1 MVHKLKHLSVL
12 VILAAPYGMADAGP
26 PIPSHTI
33 EGNSGVLIT
42 STAYLTNPA
51 EQGEIFG
58 SPSVSATALFLAEKD
73 LESFAVIENLWGV
86 MEVGYAYERLGLGG
100 LPDDVKAAL
109 GVTIDQHVGMH
120 NFNLRVMAVQE
131 GDFDCPWMPAVTI
144 GGHLKWN
151 ESQTKLDQDT
161 TLVPAVGGLLDLL
174 GSDHSRG
181 TEFTIVASKMI
192 DDMLPWPVM
201 ISAGVRNGDAIQTG
215 LLGFAGERSTTFEG
229 SVVSFLTEKLAVAAE
244 YRQKPDF
251 LDAFSI
257 GGYDLIKAEKD
268 WFTFSMSLAI
278 NEVIVAGA
286 YANFANLANRNEDN
300 VFGIQLKYDF

>member
-1 MVHKLKHLSVL
+1 MAHKLKRLTVL

-26 PIPSHTI
+26 PIPSHMI

-42 STAYLTNPA
+42 STAYFTNPA
-51 EQGEIFG
+51 EPGEIFG

-73 LESFAVIENLWGV
+73 LESFAVTENLWGI
-86 MEVGYAYERLGLGG
+86 MEVGYAYQRLGMGSWT
-100 LPDDVKAAL
+100 DDAKSAL
-109 GVTIDQHVGMH
+109 GVTIDQHVGVH
-120 NFNLRVMAVQE
+120 NFNLRFMAIQE

-151 ESQTKLDQDT
+151 ESQTKLDQD
-161 TLVPAVGGLLDLL
+161 VGGLLDLL

-181 TEFTIVASKMI
+181 TEFTVVASKMI
-192 DDMLPWPVM
+192 HDMVVPWPVM

-229 SVVSFLTEKLAVAAE
+229 SIVSFLTETLAVAAE

-251 LDAFSI
+251 LDAFSFR
-257 GGYDLIKAEKD
+257 GYDLVKPEKD
-268 WFTFSMSLAI
+268 WFTFSMAVAI
-278 NEVIVAGA
+278 NEVTVAGA
-286 YANFANLANRNEDN
+286 YANFANLANRNENN

>member
-1 MVHKLKHLSVL
+1 MVHKLKHLTVL

-100 LPDDVKAAL
+100 LPDDAKAAL
-109 GVTIDQHVGMH
+109 GVTIDQHVGVH
-120 NFNLRVMAVQE
+120 NFNLRFMAIQE
-131 GDFDCPWMPAVTI
+131 GDFDCPWMPAVTL
-144 GGHLKWN
+144 GAHLKWN
-151 ESQTKLDQDT
+151 ESQTKLDQD
-161 TLVPAVGGLLDLL
+161 VGGLLDRS

-181 TEFTIVASKMI
+181 TEFTVVASQMI
-192 DDMLPWPVM
+192 ADLLPWPVM
-201 ISAGVRNGDAIQTG
+201 ISAGVRNGDAIETG

-251 LDAFSI
+251 LDALSF
-257 GGYDLIKAEKD
+257 GRYDLIKPEKD
-268 WFTFSMSLAI
+268 WFTFSVALAI
-278 NEVIVAGA
+278 NEATVAGA

>member
-1 MVHKLKHLSVL
+1 MIHKLTHLAAL
-12 VILAAPYGMADAGP
+12 VILAAPCGMADAGP
-26 PIPSHTI
+26 PIPSHMI

-73 LESFAVIENLWGV
+73 LESFAVIENLWGI
-86 MEVGYAYERLGLGG
+86 MEVGYAYQRLGMGG
-100 LPDDVKAAL
+100 LPDDAKAAL
-109 GVTIDQHVGMH
+109 GVTIDQHVGVH
-120 NFNLRVMAVQE
+120 NFNLRFMAIQE
-131 GDFDCPWMPAVTI
+131 GDFDCPWMPAVTF
-144 GGHLKWN
+144 GAHLKWN
-151 ESQTKLDQDT
+151 ESQTKLDQD
-161 TLVPAVGGLLDLL
+161 VGGLLDLL

-181 TEFTIVASKMI
+181 TEFTVVASETI
-192 DDMLPWPVM
+192 ADLLPWPVM
-201 ISAGVRNGDAIQTG
+201 ISAGVRNGDAIETG

-229 SVVSFLTEKLAVAAE
+229 SVVSFLTDKLAVAAE

-257 GGYDLIKAEKD
+257 RGYDLIKPEKD
-268 WFTFSMSLAI
+268 WFTFSVALAI
-278 NEVIVAGA
+278 NEATVAGA

>member
-1 MVHKLKHLSVL
+1 MVHKLKHLTVL
-12 VILAAPYGMADAGP
+12 MILAAPYGMADAGP

-86 MEVGYAYERLGLGG
+86 MEVGYAYERLGMGG
-100 LPDDVKAAL
+100 LTDDAKAAL
-109 GVTIDQHVGMH
+109 GVTIDQHVGVH
-120 NFNLRVMAVQE
+120 NFNLRFMAIQE
-131 GDFDCPWMPAVTI
+131 GNFDCPWMPAVTF
-144 GGHLKWN
+144 GAHLKWN
-151 ESQTKLDQDT
+151 ESQTKLDQD
-161 TLVPAVGGLLDLL
+161 VGGLLDLL

-181 TEFTIVASKMI
+181 TEFTVMASETI
-192 DDMLPWPVM
+192 TDLLPWPVM
-201 ISAGVRNGDAIQTG
+201 VSAGVRNGDAIQTG

-229 SVVSFLTEKLAVAAE
+229 SVVSFLTDKLAVAAE

-257 GGYDLIKAEKD
+257 RGYDLIKAEKD
-268 WFTFSMSLAI
+268 WFTFSMSLEI

-300 VFGIQLKYDF
+300 AFGIQLRYDF